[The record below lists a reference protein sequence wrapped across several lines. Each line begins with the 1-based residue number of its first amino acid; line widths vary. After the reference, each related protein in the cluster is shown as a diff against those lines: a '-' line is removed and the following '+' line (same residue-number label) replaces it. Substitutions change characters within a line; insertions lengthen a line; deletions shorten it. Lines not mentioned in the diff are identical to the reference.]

1 MSQHL
6 SDAIGA
12 REEIL
17 APLRGRVHD
26 GAFRLF
32 DGFREGDP
40 RYVLDVYGTTLVL
53 FDHSADGEADA
64 DTLKELV
71 DQVLERLPFLRTVL
85 RKPKAERDPELRK
98 GTVIHGNEADL
109 CRRIQEHGVRY
120 AIRLR
125 IHHDASF
132 YLDTRNLRALL
143 LDELKDKRL
152 FNAFAYTGSLG
163 VAARAAPATVVVQT
177 DKRADLLNVAKDSFA
192 LNGFPINRSSFI
204 AGDYFEVTS
213 RLRRS
218 EQLYDCVVIDPPF
231 FAEST
236 RGRVDLESALGRL
249 LDKARPL
256 VADGGRLIVVNNALY
271 VPGAELVK
279 TLEGIAG
286 GGYAEVERF
295 IDIPPDCAPRSIGD
309 LVLPADPAPF
319 NHPTKIAVM
328 RIKRRD
334 GRT

>member
-1 MSQHL
+1 VDQQL
-6 SDAIGA
+6 SDAIAA
-12 REEIL
+12 REEFL
-17 APLRGRVHD
+17 APLRARVHD

-40 RYVLDVYGTTLVL
+40 RYVLDVYGTTLVV
-53 FDHSADGEADA
+53 FDHAESSEAGDEA
-64 DTLKELV
+64 LQSLV
-71 DQVLERLPFLRTVL
+71 ASVLERLPFLRTVL
-85 RKPKAERDPELRK
+85 RKPKAERDPDLRK
-98 GTVIHGNEADL
+98 GTVIHGAENDL

-125 IHHDASF
+125 MHHDASF

-143 LDELKDKRL
+143 LDEMKDKRL
-152 FNAFAYTGSLG
+152 FNAFAFTGSLG
-163 VAARAAPATVVVQT
+163 VAARAAPAAAVVQT
-177 DKRADLLNVAKDSFA
+177 DKRGELLNVAKDSYA
-192 LNGFPINRSSFI
+192 LNGFPIARSSFI

-231 FAEST
+231 FAESP
-236 RGRVDLESALGRL
+236 RGRVDLEASLGRL

-271 VPGAELVK
+271 VSGAELVK

-295 IDIPPDCAPRSIGD
+295 VDVPSDCAPRSVGS

-319 NHPTKIAVM
+319 NHPTKIAVL

-334 GRT
+334 GRS